1 MTYMKHTT
9 HKTER
14 SQTIQLRNVI
24 LESLLISACL
34 VGMAVPPA
42 PADAG
47 PLPLT
52 GVNISGGE
60 WNIKPEKGTNY
71 FFPTKAEIEYF
82 AGQGMNVF
90 RYPFRWE
97 TLQPALRSPLNQPAL
112 ARLKE
117 SVRFATSQKLT
128 VILDPHNSAR
138 YGTNIVGASAVS
150 IADFADFWA
159 QLAAAFKDD
168 PRVWFGL
175 VNEPHNMSTKL
186 WFETANA
193 AIAAIRATGATNMIL
208 VPGNHW
214 SGAHSWT
221 GGGENSNAKWALTV
235 KDPLNH
241 WALEVHQYVDGD
253 SSGTKKVVVSPTIG
267 AERLVKFV
275 SWCRQNHLHAL
286 LGEFGVPVVPTGE
299 EALHTMLQSMER
311 DSDVW
316 LGWTWWAAG
325 SRWGDYLFSIEPKVD
340 GSERPQMAWL
350 RPHLKGAG
358 APGK

>member
-1 MTYMKHTT
+1 MKHAL
-9 HKTER
+9 
-14 SQTIQLRNVI
+14 II
-24 LESLLISACL
+24 FASLLPGKCRTKVLFVCGII
-34 VGMAVPPA
+34 AVVA
-42 PADAG
+42 GHVTSAG

-52 GVNISGGE
+52 GVNLSGGE
-60 WNIKPEKGTNY
+60 WNIKPSKGTNY
-71 FFPTKAEIEYF
+71 FYPTKTEIVYF
-82 AGQGMNVF
+82 AGQGMNCF

-97 TLQPALRSPLNQPAL
+97 SLQPAPRAPLVKVAL
-112 ARLKE
+112 DQLKA
-117 SVRFATSQKLT
+117 SVRFATEKKLT

-138 YGTNIVGASAVS
+138 YGTNIVGASAIS
-150 IADFADFWA
+150 IGDFADFWA
-159 QLAAAFKDD
+159 RLAVEFKDD
-168 PRVWFGL
+168 PCVWFGL
-175 VNEPHNMSTKL
+175 VNEPHDMSTKL

-221 GGGENSNAKWALTV
+221 GGGENSNAKWALTI

-241 WALEVHQYVDGD
+241 WALEVHQYVDAD
-253 SSGTKKVVVSPTIG
+253 SSGTKQFVVSPTIG

-275 SWCRQNHLHAL
+275 SWCRQNHLRAL

-299 EALHTMLQSMER
+299 ETLHNMLQSMER

-325 SRWGDYLFSIEPKVD
+325 ARWGDYLFSIEPRAD
-340 GSERPQMAWL
+340 GTERPQMAWL
-350 RPHLKGAG
+350 RPHLNGAG
-358 APGK
+358 TSQR

>member
-1 MTYMKHTT
+1 MNWTK
-9 HKTER
+9 R
-14 SQTIQLRNVI
+14 SAVLAV
-24 LESLLISACL
+24 ACL
-34 VGMAVPPA
+34 ALTGLRAHSA
-42 PADAG
+42 AG

-52 GVNISGGE
+52 GVNLSGGE
-60 WNIKPEKGTNY
+60 WNIKPSKGTNY
-71 FFPTKAEIEYF
+71 FYPTKAEIVYF
-82 AGQGMNVF
+82 AGQGMNCF

-97 TLQPALRSPLNQPAL
+97 SLQSAPRTPLVKAALDQ
-112 ARLKE
+112 LKE
-117 SVRFATSQKLT
+117 SVKFATEKKLT

-150 IADFADFWA
+150 IGDFADFWA
-159 QLAAAFKDD
+159 KLAAEFKDD
-168 PRVWFGL
+168 PCVWFGL
-175 VNEPHNMSTKL
+175 VNEPHDMSTKL
-186 WFETANA
+186 WFETANET
-193 AIAAIRATGATNMIL
+193 IAAIRATGATNMIL

-241 WALEVHQYVDGD
+241 WALEAHQYVDAD
-253 SSGTKKVVVSPTIG
+253 SSGTKPFVVSPTIG
-267 AERLVKFV
+267 AERLAKFV
-275 SWCRQNHLHAL
+275 GWCRQNHLHAL

-299 EALHTMLQSMER
+299 ETLHNMLQSMER

-325 SRWGDYLFSIEPKVD
+325 ARWGDYLFSIEPKAD

-350 RPHLKGAG
+350 RPHLHGTGTPK
-358 APGK
+358 K